1 MPTMPPADF
10 VAKWAKIQQKETAVA
25 IAATYDQLRKSRAL
39 TNLYNGLQYYRAT
52 VGAGRLAG
60 GLFVQA
66 EFAQVT
72 RRAASR
78 SEIEHLADL
87 HRGLDA
93 AVFAAYGWPA
103 GLSDE
108 EMLERLLALNLIRA
122 GQA

>member
-1 MPTMPPADF
+1 MPTMSPADF
-10 VAKWAKIQQKETAVA
+10 VAKWVKIQQKETAVA
-25 IAATYDQLRKSRAL
+25 IAATYDQLRKSRTL

-52 VGAGRLAG
+52 VGAGRL
-60 GLFVQA
+60 FVQA
-66 EFAQVT
+66 ESAQVT

-87 HRGLDA
+87 HRVLEP

-108 EMLERLLALNLIRA
+108 EVLERLLAINLIRA